1 MLILMGIIGRTA
13 EANLSDYNTALETF
27 EKLCKDY

>member
-13 EANLSDYNTALETF
+13 EANLSDYNTALTSK
-27 EKLCKDY
+27 KLCKDY